1 MLRTRSPTEH
11 ALVRLRDRPRH
22 SGAERATCVGE
33 RLTLKCLCVGGD
45 FRESVDQHGGAKM
58 TGELLRLTAAAEGD
72 FDHYAAASVVTV
84 ERQRR
89 YAAGV
94 EPYPHLRH
102 RYPKVIEGKTGLRN
116 VHRAL
121 HCHYGGSADWLSV
134 AAPQRHCGQSAPIS
148 DEGSILKV
156 A

>member
-1 MLRTRSPTEH
+1 M
-11 ALVRLRDRPRH
+11 
-22 SGAERATCVGE
+22 
-33 RLTLKCLCVGGD
+33 GGD

-72 FDHYAAASVVTV
+72 FDHYAAAPVVTV
-84 ERQRR
+84 ECQRR
-89 YAAGV
+89 DAAGV
-94 EPYPHLRH
+94 KPNPHLRH
-102 RYPKVIEGKTGLRN
+102 CYPKVIEGKAGLCN

-121 HCHYGGSADWLSV
+121 HCHYGGSADWLSA
-134 AAPQRHCGQSAPIS
+134 AAPQRHCGQSAPMY